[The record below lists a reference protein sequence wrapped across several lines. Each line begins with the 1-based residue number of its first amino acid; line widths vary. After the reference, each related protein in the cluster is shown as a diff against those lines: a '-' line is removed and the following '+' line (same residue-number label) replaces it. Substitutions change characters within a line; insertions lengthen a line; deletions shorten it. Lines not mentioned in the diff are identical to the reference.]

1 MGMAILWV
9 GAMDLIGHHR
19 KNILSR
25 GSLYVNKFHLDR
37 VRVLL
42 LGQYDMVRWWWF
54 KISI

>member
-9 GAMDLIGHHR
+9 GAMDLIGRRR

-54 KISI
+54 KFSN